1 MQLIKNDLLKTTFWL
16 PLSKVIVFEEYW
28 EGYKKCNS
36 DQDKHCNLHI
46 LHTLGAGTGF
56 GQWN

>member
-1 MQLIKNDLLKTTFWL
+1 MKNDLLKTTFWL

-36 DQDKHCNLHI
+36 DQGKHCNLHI